1 MDHDV
6 YEPEVVEEESTPASS
21 KFLDR
26 VSDQI
31 GQRIL
36 EMLDTAPVD
45 AADFV
50 NEVRVRVQPK
60 CFYNI
65 SVELVLREEEK
76 EDVR

>member
-1 MDHDV
+1 MSDV
-6 YEPEVVEEESTPASS
+6 YELEVVEEESTPASS
-21 KFLDR
+21 NFLDR

-36 EMLDTAPVD
+36 EMLDTAPAD

-50 NEVRVRVQPK
+50 KEVRVRVQPK

-76 EDVR
+76 EDVG